1 MRRAILFAVCLA
13 FAGITH
19 PAASQANAA
28 SDTIHYSLGWTN
40 PASQL
45 YRVRVT
51 APAQI
56 DSVVFS
62 LPAWRPGRYILQNYA
77 ANVQSVRAHD
87 EQGRPLPAEWIDLDS
102 WRVDAGSARAVTL
115 EYEYYASTFDA
126 GSSTLSPD
134 AAYFNPV
141 NLLPWVEGRK
151 KNSVTLTLE
160 APAEWSVAT
169 QLTPVSGQGHR
180 FVAPDYDRLAD
191 SPTIAAG
198 NLVVWDFDVDGV
210 KYHLAFRPV
219 RGSLSLGSFTRDQ
232 IIQDVS
238 RLTRELVAVVDTAPF
253 ADYWHLF
260 QLVPY
265 PFGHAV
271 EHESSASYVVS
282 DRLFADA
289 NGYNGFLSIIA
300 HELFH
305 AWNVKRIR
313 PAAMWPYDYST
324 PQLTRLHWVTE
335 GVTSYYA
342 MLVRARAGLLDEA
355 GLVRTI
361 AAQINSLAS
370 TPGRKVTSAE
380 LASLTSWHSGYG
392 DGNPNKSLDF
402 YGKGAALGLLLDL
415 TIRDATDGA
424 RGLDDVMRLLWRQYY
439 LQGKGYP
446 EDGFQRAAEEVAGR
460 SLETFF
466 ERYVRGTEELPWD
479 STLQIVGLTA
489 GQEPNPEEPAA
500 TFGWRLGSSGGSI
513 YVASVLPDGPAL
525 AAGVM
530 RNDVLLGIDGERVQS
545 PDLTT
550 ILQRHKP
557 GDVVTVRLE
566 RVSGPREVR
575 VTLGDGGNLQWTVAS
590 VPQPS
595 ARQARMRDSWL
606 ESRVDSQK

>member
-1 MRRAILFAVCLA
+1 MNRVLVRAACLA
-13 FAGITH
+13 VLFVAR
-19 PAASQANAA
+19 PVASQANAA
-28 SDTIHYSLGWTN
+28 TDTVHYRLGWTN

-45 YRVRVT
+45 YHVTVT
-51 APAQI
+51 ATAQG

-77 ANVQSVRAHD
+77 ANVQKVRAHD
-87 EQGRPLPAEWIDLDS
+87 EQGRALDARWIDLDS
-102 WRVDAGSARAVTL
+102 WRVDAGNARAVTL

-126 GSSTLSPD
+126 GSSTLTPTV
-134 AAYFNPV
+134 AYFNPV
-141 NLLPWVEGRK
+141 NILPWVEGRK
-151 KNSVTLTLE
+151 DRPVTVTLE
-160 APAEWSVAT
+160 APAEWKVAT
-169 QLTPVSGQGHR
+169 QLVPSSGQGHR
-180 FVAPDYDRLAD
+180 FAAPNYDRLAD

-219 RGSLSLGSFTRDQ
+219 RGELRLGDYTRER
-232 IIQDVS
+232 IVQDVS
-238 RLTRELVAVVDTAPF
+238 RLTRETIAVVDTAPF

-271 EHESSASYVVS
+271 EHESSASYVMS

-300 HELFH
+300 HEFFH

-335 GVTSYYA
+335 GITSYYA

-355 GLVRTI
+355 GLMQNIASTI
-361 AAQINSLAS
+361 NGLAS
-370 TPGRKVTSAE
+370 TPGREVTSAE

-402 YGKGAALGLLLDL
+402 YTKGAALGLLLDL

-424 RGLDDVMRLLWRQYY
+424 RGLDDVMRLLWTQYY
-439 LQGKGYP
+439 LKGQGYP
-446 EDGFQRAAEEVAGR
+446 ENGFQRAAEEVAGR

-466 ERYVRGTEELPWD
+466 SRYVSGTEELPWD

-489 GQEPNPEEPAA
+489 REQANPDEPEA
-500 TFGWRLGSSGGSI
+500 TFGWRLASSGGMVV
-513 YVASVLPDGPAL
+513 VAAVLPGGPAL
-525 AAGVM
+525 EAGVM
-530 RNDVLLGIDGERVQS
+530 NEDVLISVDGQPAES
-545 PDLTT
+545 PNLTA
-550 ILQRHKP
+550 LLRRHKP
-557 GDVVTVRLE
+557 GDVVTVNLE
-566 RVSGPREVR
+566 RLAGPREVR
-575 VTLGDGGNLQWTVAS
+575 ITLGGGANVGWVVAP
-590 VPQPS
+590 VAQPN
-595 ARQARMRDSWL
+595 ARQARLREGWL
-606 ESRVDSQK
+606 ESRISK